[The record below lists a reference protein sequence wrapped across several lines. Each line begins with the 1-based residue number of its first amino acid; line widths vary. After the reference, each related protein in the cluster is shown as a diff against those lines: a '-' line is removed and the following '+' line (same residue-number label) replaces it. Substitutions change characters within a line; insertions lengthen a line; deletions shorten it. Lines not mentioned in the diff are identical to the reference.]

1 LDAHGHEIRNVHIVS
16 ANLTDLGMV
25 KTEALYL
32 TGAGVDTTGG
42 LLTTTDGG
50 RVVSAQGAISI
61 NPDTGNVA
69 VKSLSA
75 AALSGPLDAQQ
86 NTISNAVLQGGS
98 ATELTHV
105 STERMTVGGL
115 RDTTNTGAT
124 ASFGQRLVFVDATG
138 GLHAQRSADEVV
150 SIAKLSV
157 GELNFQ
163 SGEVDF
169 HGSKVKNIVLD
180 SDTFE
185 LGPQKLLQAEGV
197 VISKLAQTAVTHGA
211 LLTASDQGKI
221 GPLTGITYEN
231 GIFDLSTSTL
241 SAADVSAKTLTLS
254 GIKHAPVLSTDADGH
269 VVSSAVLEL
278 ERLTARSGVTITS
291 KAAVELQGR
300 DAHTLLSVNEKGEM
314 VTVAKPV
321 KNADAAHAATS
332 NIDAQLRDVHASLV
346 SVCTLTVSKATI
358 EDLHLPV
365 QHSETDEP
373 VLSGNVLV
381 QSKVSL
387 VGVCFMTSNIA
398 WSKYPVEIW

>member
-1 LDAHGHEIRNVHIVS
+1 LDAHGHEIRNVHIIS

-32 TGAGVDTTGG
+32 TGAGVDTAGG

-50 RVVSAQGAISI
+50 RVVSAQGAIAI

-115 RDTTNTGAT
+115 RDATGGANTGAT
-124 ASFGQRLVFVDATG
+124 ASVGQRLVFADATG

-157 GELNFQ
+157 GELNFH

-231 GIFDLSTSTL
+231 GILDLSTSTL

-254 GIKHAPVLSTDADGH
+254 GVKHAPVLSTDADGR
-269 VVSSAVLEL
+269 VVSSTALEL

-300 DAHTLLSVNEKGEM
+300 DAHSLLSVNEKGE
-314 VTVAKPV
+314 VITVPKPV
-321 KNADAAHAATS
+321 KSTDAAHATTS

-346 SVCTLTVSKATI
+346 SVSTLTASKATI

-373 VLSGNVLV
+373 VLSGSVLV
-381 QSKVSL
+381 QSKVSCKA
-387 VGVCFMTSNIA
+387 CFFTQ
-398 WSKYPVEIW
+398 